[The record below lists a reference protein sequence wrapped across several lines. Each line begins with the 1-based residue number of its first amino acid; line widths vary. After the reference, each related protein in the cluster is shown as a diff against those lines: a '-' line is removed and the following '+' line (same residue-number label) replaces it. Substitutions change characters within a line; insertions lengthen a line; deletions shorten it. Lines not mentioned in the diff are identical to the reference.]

1 MTNSYAP
8 SRQPAPRNRTAAS
21 SLTNPVRYPSGAA
34 APVLTKRAFLLILMT
49 LLVPGT
55 KTVFGTT
62 KKWPR
67 WWWDLKP
74 SQNDRPDESRHEL
87 CPPTRPPPRRPHS

>member
-49 LLVPGT
+49 LLVPGSAQ
-55 KTVFGTT
+55 TVAGNRRLGRFAPARHPHRLGAGH
-62 KKWPR
+62 R
-67 WWWDLKP
+67 WRQCCSWHP
-74 SQNDRPDESRHEL
+74 G
-87 CPPTRPPPRRPHS
+87 RR